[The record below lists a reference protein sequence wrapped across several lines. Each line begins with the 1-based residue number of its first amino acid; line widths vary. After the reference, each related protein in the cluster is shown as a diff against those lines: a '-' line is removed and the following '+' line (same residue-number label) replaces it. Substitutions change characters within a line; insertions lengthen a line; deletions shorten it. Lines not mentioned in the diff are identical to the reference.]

1 MRNVIYGLVELFSMF
16 YYAGIRFNNFQNI
29 SYPPFPGKT
38 DERIMEKV
46 AKG

>member
-1 MRNVIYGLVELFSMF
+1 MVMWSHSLCPIMWVIIYKL
-16 YYAGIRFNNFQNI
+16 IIKNKI